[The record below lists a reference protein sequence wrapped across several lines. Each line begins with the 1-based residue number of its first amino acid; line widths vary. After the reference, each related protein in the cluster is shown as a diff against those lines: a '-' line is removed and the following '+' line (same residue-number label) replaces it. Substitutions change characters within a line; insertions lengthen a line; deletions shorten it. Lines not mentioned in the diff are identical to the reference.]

1 MKRFIII
8 LVFCIFQSNCLFSQ
22 DSTLVND
29 ISGYFKEIKIA
40 TNQYKEL
47 WNIDLYG
54 PILII
59 NPFNRQVYSN
69 YPDTEG
75 VLKQYDS
82 IYTGI
87 MPNEVMIAN
96 TAVDWDGK
104 RWAMVLLPYVS
115 KNRNERLNLFCHEL
129 FHLSQPILGFDLK
142 ILFSKLPEDFDKK
155 NIDNNH
161 LDKKDGRLY
170 LRLELNALLQAIQS
184 KDAIETQTHMGN
196 ALIFRKYRYM
206 LFPYA
211 RFTENLLELNE
222 GLASYTGIT
231 MSHKDE
237 LETKKYLEQSLS
249 EFEQSPTFT
258 NTFAYIT
265 TPVYGYILSQENKY
279 WNKNINISTNLT
291 DYFAAAF
298 EISLPSDIE
307 MAASNIS
314 HQYNG
319 GKIDIEEIAREK
331 AIREKITSY
340 KTKFIELPHL
350 VILKEA
356 KGFSFDTRYV
366 TPLENYG
373 TVYQIMQL
381 SDIWG
386 NLSVTN
392 GALIGT
398 DKKTVIVSQPTGIND
413 KKVIGDGWT
422 LELHEGYII
431 EKNNTDDNYIL
442 KKK

>member
-1 MKRFIII
+1 MRRINII
-8 LVFCIFQSNCLFSQ
+8 LAFCFFQSNCLLSQ
-22 DSTLVND
+22 DSILVND

-59 NPFNRQVYSN
+59 NPFNRQVFSN
-69 YPDTEG
+69 YPDTGG
-75 VLKQYDS
+75 VLKQYGS

-87 MPNEVMIAN
+87 MPKEVMIAN
-96 TAVDWDGK
+96 TAVDWNGK
-104 RWAMVLLPYVS
+104 RWAMVLLPYIS
-115 KNRNERLNLFCHEL
+115 KNNNERLNLFCHEL

-142 ILFSKLPEDFDKK
+142 SLFSKLPEEFNKK
-155 NIDNNH
+155 NLDNNH
-161 LDKKDGRLY
+161 LDRKDGRLY
-170 LRLELNALLQAIQS
+170 LRLELNALLQAIKS
-184 KDAIETQTHMGN
+184 KDAIEKQTHLEN
-196 ALIFRKYRYM
+196 ALKFREYRYM
-206 LFPYA
+206 LFPDA
-211 RFTENLLELNE
+211 RLSENLQELNE
-222 GLASYTGIT
+222 GLASFTGIT
-231 MSHKDE
+231 MSYMDE
-237 LETKKYLEQSLS
+237 LETKNYLEQSLA

-265 TPVYGYILSQENKY
+265 TPLYGYLLSQKDKY
-279 WNKNINISTNLT
+279 WNKNININTILT

-298 EISLPSDIE
+298 EISIPDDL
-307 MAASNIS
+307 AVAVSNIS
-314 HQYNG
+314 NQYNG
-319 GKIDIEEIAREK
+319 AKINSEEIARE
-331 AIREKITSY
+331 IVISEKIASY

-350 VILKEA
+350 IILKEA

-373 TVYQIMQL
+373 TVYQILQL

-386 NLSVTN
+386 KLSVTN

-398 DKKTVIVSQPTGIND
+398 DRTTVIVSQPTRTSD
-413 KKVIGDGWT
+413 KKVSGDGWT
-422 LELHEGYII
+422 IELNEGYII
-431 EKNNTDDNYIL
+431 EKNNTNDNYIL